1 MTLYQAESTEQQAAI
16 LIQKIKHYL
25 ITTNGR
31 VLEEAHSEEFYRA
44 LCYAVREQ
52 IMVNW
57 RATAQTWMK
66 FNARVVFYLSMEYL
80 PGRFLL
86 NNLTNLKN
94 LEIIQL
100 VLRKT
105 GRTMHDLTLE
115 EYDPGLGNGG
125 LGRLA
130 SCFLD
135 SLATLKMPSRGYGLR
150 YQYGLFEQQLPDG
163 VQVEKPDLWL
173 VSENPWLFR
182 RDTRKIRVK
191 FCGTPVKKIDSFGD
205 EIYDLADPEEVFAF
219 PYDIP
224 IVGYS
229 DNSDF
234 SVVTL
239 RLWSTKE
246 SPRNFELQ
254 RYNAG
259 RLDQAAENTTL
270 TDVLYPTDVHDVG
283 RRIRLKQ
290 EFLMVSASIQDIF
303 RYYFSRHDS
312 IKEFADKVRIQ
323 INDTHP
329 AMLIAELMRQLTNY
343 YKMSWNDAWE
353 VTQTCTSYTNHTILS
368 EALEQWDQGLFR
380 YLLPRQYKTI
390 ERINL
395 DFCSNIRKRFPGDED
410 RVRRMSILENNMVR
424 MAHLAVDGSH
434 KVNGVAALHT
444 EILKQSVFKDFYE
457 MFPKRF
463 INITNGVTHRRWL
476 LSCNPELADFITR
489 RIGKGWILDFSQIRK
504 LADFAA
510 DTESQNEFLQIKR
523 KNKQNLLDFLNLEG
537 RTHDSWGLPVP
548 CEITLGPDA
557 LFDVQAKRVHEY
569 KRQLLNTLQLIM
581 RYHDIL
587 DNPNKDHVKKIAFFA
602 GKAAASYETA
612 KTIIRLIH
620 CIAKKVNNDPI
631 ASKFLNVHYIENYNV
646 SHAEVIIPAADLSE
660 QISTAGM
667 EASGTGNMKFAMNGA
682 LTIGTEDGA
691 NVEMREEITDQWW
704 PFGFGQTAEEIAQMK
719 QNHSYKAWDIYQS
732 NPKIKRAIDS
742 LRDHSLVSK
751 DVEHQSLSSLYYTL
765 LESSFGSFPDRYFV
779 LKDLESYCKT
789 QDKVDEMYKQPNKWA
804 EFAIH
809 NIAGMGKFSTDRSIQ
824 EYCSLIWDIKPCP
837 MDKELF
843 ETVRKAYIEST
854 PFTLI

>member
-1 MTLYQAESTEQQAAI
+1 MTLYQAESSEQQAAI

-25 ITTNGR
+25 ITTTGR
-31 VLEEAHSEEFYRA
+31 VLEEAHSDEFYRA
-44 LCYAVREQ
+44 LCYAIREQ

-66 FNARVVFYLSMEYL
+66 HNARVVFYLSMEYL
-80 PGRFLL
+80 PGRFLH

-94 LEIIQL
+94 LDVIQL
-100 VLRKT
+100 VLKKT
-105 GRTMHDLTLE
+105 GRTMHDLMME

-173 VSENPWLFR
+173 VTENPWIFR
-182 RDTRKIRVK
+182 RDSRKIRVK
-191 FCGTPVKKIDSFGD
+191 FCGTPIKKIDEVGD
-205 EIYDLADPEEVFAF
+205 EVYDLDLPEEVWAF

-224 IVGYS
+224 ILGYS
-229 DNSDF
+229 QSDDF

-270 TDVLYPTDVHDVG
+270 TDVLYPTDIHDVG

-290 EFLMVSASIQDIF
+290 EFLMVSASLQDIF
-303 RYYFSRHDS
+303 RYYFSRHET
-312 IKEFADKVRIQ
+312 IKDFADKVRIQ

-343 YKMSWNDAWE
+343 YKLPWKQAWE
-353 VTQTCTSYTNHTILS
+353 ITQECTSYTNHTILS

-380 YLLPRQYKTI
+380 YLLPRQYRII
-390 ERINL
+390 ERINQ
-395 DFCSNIRKRFPGDED
+395 DFCSNIRNRFPNDED

-444 EILKQSVFKDFYE
+444 EILKKSVFKDFYE
-457 MFPKRF
+457 MFPDRF
-463 INITNGVTHRRWL
+463 LNITNGVTHRRWL
-476 LSCNPELADFITR
+476 LSCNPELANFITH
-489 RIGKGWILDFSQIRK
+489 RIGSGWILDFSQIKK

-510 DTESQNEFLQIKR
+510 DPESQKEFLRIKR
-523 KNKQNLLDFLNLEG
+523 QNKQALLDFLRVDG
-537 RTHDSWGLPVP
+537 RTHDIWGFPVP
-548 CEITLGPDA
+548 CELTLGPDA

-569 KRQLLNTLQLIM
+569 KRQLLNALQLIM

-587 DNPNKDHVKKIAFFA
+587 DNPTQNHVKRIAFFA
-602 GKAAASYETA
+602 GKAASSYETA

-620 CIAKKVNNDPI
+620 CIAKKINNDPV
-631 ASKFLNVHYIENYNV
+631 ASQFLNVHYIENYNV
-646 SHAEVIIPAADLSE
+646 SRAEILMPSADLSE

-667 EASGTGNMKFAMNGA
+667 EASGTGNMKFSMNGA
-682 LTIGTEDGA
+682 LTIGTDDGA
-691 NVEMREEITDQWW
+691 NVEMREEVTDAWW
-704 PFGFGQTAEEIAQMK
+704 PFCFGCSSDEIFRMK
-719 QNHSYKAWDIYQS
+719 QDHSYKAWDIYQS
-732 NPKIKRAIDS
+732 NPKIKRAVDS

-765 LESSFGSFPDRYFV
+765 LEGSFGSAPDRYFI

-789 QDKVDEMYKQPNKWA
+789 QEKVDELYKQPEKWA
-804 EFAIH
+804 EYAIH

-824 EYCSLIWDIKPCP
+824 EYCTNIWDLKACP
-837 MDKELF
+837 IDQELF
-843 ETVRKAYIEST
+843 ETVKKAYLEST
-854 PFTLI
+854 PFTLL